1 MTLALPQDKLVDLRN
16 TIDKFWAK
24 SRVTKRELQS
34 LVGKLNWASVVIPWG
49 RSFSRRLID
58 RILQLRAPAHRT
70 RVTKDM
76 RLDLN
81 WWANALRC
89 CNGHR
94 EMIDSRPALPLSI
107 DACNAA
113 AWAYFAG
120 MPLYTPFHQWAESEH
135 VNAKEILALLPP
147 AGWFGHLWTGK
158 KIFVH
163 SDNQCAVAVI
173 NRGSSRNPLVMQCL
187 RHIAQLSHMFDF
199 TVKAVYIP
207 GSSNVIADCVSRLHE
222 PGSARRLWA
231 AIHRSCV

>member
-1 MTLALPQDKLVDLRN
+1 MNLALPQDKLVDLRN

-113 AWAYFAG
+113 AGAA
-120 MPLYTPFHQWAESEH
+120 PLHS
-135 VNAKEILALLPP
+135 VPP
-147 AGWFGHLWTGK
+147 VGGVRARERQRSTGFTSPCSLVRPPVDRQK
-158 KIFVH
+158 DF
-163 SDNQCAVAVI
+163 C
-173 NRGSSRNPLVMQCL
+173 PL
-187 RHIAQLSHMFDF
+187 
-199 TVKAVYIP
+199 
-207 GSSNVIADCVSRLHE
+207 G
-222 PGSARRLWA
+222 
-231 AIHRSCV
+231 